1 MSGLSL
7 GDGQGSDQQQQQAAG
22 GSSSIYT
29 AANSYQQQQQQQQQ
43 RGEYRGEQQQ
53 QQQQA
58 PSTPSH
64 GFAMQS
70 DDFPALPG
78 SGPAGSQQQ
87 QQQQLRGGY
96 GLQQQQVCA
105 HCILYMYIHIRHIC
119 AISLCNYRMKRDV
132 ASQTDAKCS
141 FSTVLSK
148 VLSTVCS
155 SSKGACLCYVL
166 MELD

>member
-1 MSGLSL
+1 MYTGMSGLSL

-22 GSSSIYT
+22 GSSSNYT
-29 AANSYQQQQQQQQQ
+29 AANNYQQQRQQ
-43 RGEYRGEQQQ
+43 QQQ

-87 QQQQLRGGY
+87 QQQLRGGY
-96 GLQQQQVCA
+96 GLQQQQVCVD
-105 HCILYMYIHIRHIC
+105 C
-119 AISLCNYRMKRDV
+119 
-132 ASQTDAKCS
+132 
-141 FSTVLSK
+141 TVLQYTYDNI
-148 VLSTVCS
+148 LTPTRRL
-155 SSKGACLCYVL
+155 LCISV
-166 MELD
+166 

>member
-29 AANSYQQQQQQQQQ
+29 AANSYQQQ
-43 RGEYRGEQQQ
+43 QQQ